1 MATTTPDPR
10 PDRTH
15 DRIAA
20 TVAALQADLARSE
33 SKASLLLALA
43 GAALVA
49 LGTMAP
55 DLHPAA
61 PTAPA
66 AVTGAL
72 GTAALLATT
81 VILLLA
87 VRPHVGGNDWTSWT
101 ALSDDQLSERLAS
114 GYQVDQVRFM
124 AELATRKFRLI
135 RAAVDCLFAGIG
147 LLTLAAVLVA
157 AA

>member
-1 MATTTPDPR
+1 MATTTTPDPR
-10 PDRTH
+10 PDRAQ

-20 TVAALQADLARSE
+20 TVTSLQADLARSE
-33 SKASLLLALA
+33 SKASLLIALA

-49 LGTMAP
+49 LGTMAS
-55 DLHPAA
+55 DLHP
-61 PTAPA
+61 TVPA
-66 AVTGAL
+66 AVAGAL

-87 VRPHVGGNDWTSWT
+87 VRPHVGGNDWTSWP
-101 ALSDDQLSERLAS
+101 ALSDDQLGERLSA
-114 GYQVDQVRFM
+114 GYQVEHVRFM
-124 AELATRKFRLI
+124 AELAARKFRLI
-135 RAAVDCLFAGIG
+135 RAAVDCLLAGLG

>member
-1 MATTTPDPR
+1 MATTAPDPR
-10 PDRTH
+10 LDH
-15 DRIAA
+15 AQDRIAA

-49 LGTMAP
+49 LGSMAP
-55 DLHPAA
+55 DLHP
-61 PTAPA
+61 TTPA

-87 VRPHVGGNDWTSWT
+87 VRPHVGGDDWTGWP
-101 ALSDDQLSERLAS
+101 ALSDDQLGERLSS
-114 GYQVDQVRFM
+114 GYQVGQVRFM
-124 AELATRKFRLI
+124 AELATHKFRLI
-135 RAAVDCLFAGIG
+135 RAAVDCLLAGLG
-147 LLTLAAVLVA
+147 LLALAAVLVA

>member
-55 DLHPAA
+55 DLHP
-61 PTAPA
+61 TAPA

-101 ALSDDQLSERLAS
+101 ALSDDQLSESLAS

-135 RAAVDCLFAGIG
+135 RAAVDCLFTGIG
-147 LLTLAAVLVA
+147 LLALAAVLVA

>member
-1 MATTTPDPR
+1 MATTTSDLR
-10 PDRTH
+10 PDRAQ

-20 TVAALQADLARSE
+20 TMTSLQADLARSE

-49 LGTMAP
+49 LGSMAP
-55 DLHPAA
+55 DLHP
-61 PTAPA
+61 TVPA

-81 VILLLA
+81 VILLIA

-114 GYQVDQVRFM
+114 GFQVEHVRFM
-124 AELATRKFRLI
+124 AQLATRKFRLI
-135 RAAVDCLFAGIG
+135 RAAVDCLLAGLG
-147 LLTLAAVLVA
+147 LLALSAVLVA